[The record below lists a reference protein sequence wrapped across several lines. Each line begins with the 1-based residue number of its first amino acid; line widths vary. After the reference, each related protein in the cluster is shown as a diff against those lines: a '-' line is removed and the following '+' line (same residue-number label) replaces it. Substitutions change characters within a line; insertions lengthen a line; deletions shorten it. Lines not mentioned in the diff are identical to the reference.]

1 MGDEAAPPTLVG
13 NRRVL
18 AGAIFYLL
26 EWVAIIG
33 AGMVDVNET
42 ATVGTSP
49 QDLLDSYSGHVAA
62 VAFMAGWFAIA
73 LLGRVLV
80 FVGLR
85 SALADSGRSHP
96 PMDCAVVTPAV
107 SVTLEVAAYGV
118 ATAERDLA
126 PLQRIWLTWKTRP
139 RWSSVDSAGGTS
151 SVDRRARVL
160 AGADLDVEHSSGIDE
175 HGWRL
180 CPGVLC

>member
-33 AGMVDVNET
+33 AGVVGVNET

-96 PMDCAVVTPAV
+96 PMDCAVVAPAV

-118 ATAERDLA
+118 ATAAADLA
-126 PLQRIWLTWKTRP
+126 DVEDTTALVIRRFSRRNVIGGSPSTRS
-139 RWSSVDSAGGTS
+139 RGGGS
-151 SVDRRARVL
+151 RRRALLR
-160 AGADLDVEHSSGIDE
+160 D
-175 HGWRL
+175 R
-180 CPGVLC
+180 